1 MKCTG
6 KFFSLT
12 FLHRN
17 KCFHCFSLPGILV
30 PASEFPVHVPVPN
43 KYARIP
49 VPAIYPGTGSAQ
61 PLSEENNAL
70 EKHVEEVFP
79 QEVKVKSAPDR
90 LEAKDGDGIVE
101 GVLCRHVH
109 QPPAQA
115 IVREYQEHLK

>member
-49 VPAIYPGTGSAQ
+49 VPANYPGTGSAQ
-61 PLSEENNAL
+61 PLPLSRRQISTFETLAW
-70 EKHVEEVFP
+70 VD
-79 QEVKVKSAPDR
+79 A
-90 LEAKDGDGIVE
+90 
-101 GVLCRHVH
+101 CRSKRIHDER
-109 QPPAQA
+109 QRA
-115 IVREYQEHLK
+115 EYQPNIK